1 MDSVQD
7 YIEREAGRKFKKFN
21 VCISNNLPRMYNLI
35 FKTAIFKMLTNLLR
49 NSEVIANETQR
60 FDYSNKWKFLVSKHK
75 FRFNFF

>member
-60 FDYSNKWKFLVSKHK
+60 FDYSNK
-75 FRFNFF
+75 